1 MTSRVVTNWTE
12 PEKAWL
18 ACAIDSEGS
27 VNLRRD
33 SRHVDT
39 MNLSVWFYNTNSEF
53 AQRFADLSGGAIYS
67 RGPRAFGKKDLYE
80 VYVTSKGR
88 IARILHATL
97 PYLIVKREKAIQVLD
112 WIDKHPES
120 RNENMIRLNKIL
132 PRDKRGSNSTSTR
145 YTSLTRQNP
154 RCGLQ

>member
-1 MTSRVVTNWTE
+1 MKSRIVSEWTE

-33 SRHVDT
+33 SRHIET

-53 AQRFADLSGGAIYS
+53 AQRFADLSGGVIYS
-67 RGPRAFGKKDLYE
+67 RGPRALGKKDLYE
-80 VYVTSKGR
+80 VYVTSKER
-88 IARILHATL
+88 VARILRATL
-97 PYLIVKREKAIQVLD
+97 PYLIVKREKAKQVLD
-112 WIDKHPES
+112 WIDRHPQS

-132 PRDKRGSNSTSTR
+132 PRDKRGSNTIGT
-145 YTSLTRQNP
+145 
-154 RCGLQ
+154 